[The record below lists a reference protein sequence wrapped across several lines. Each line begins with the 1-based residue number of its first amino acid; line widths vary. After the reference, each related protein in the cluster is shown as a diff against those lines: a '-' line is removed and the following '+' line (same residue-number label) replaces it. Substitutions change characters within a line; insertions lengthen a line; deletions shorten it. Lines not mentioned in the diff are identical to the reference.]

1 MSFFKKLFGGKKT
14 LEIVD
19 PDLGRFKSNYVK
31 GLDVNWI
38 GGTMLFGKPIELL
51 MDGDPKELSQDQ
63 KKIVLNALSNEDL
76 LRSESSIAISEE
88 YSNADLKFELLDE
101 QLRVM
106 ALTANKNGFE
116 LSFEQKESPFFY
128 FNVFFENNKQQ
139 GVSIDS

>member
-1 MSFFKKLFGGKKT
+1 MSFLKKLFGNKTT
-14 LEIVD
+14 LELVD

-38 GGTMLFGKPIELL
+38 GGTTLLGKPIELL
-51 MDGDPKELSQDQ
+51 MDGNPEELSQDQ

-101 QLRVM
+101 QLKVM
-106 ALTANKNGFE
+106 ALTANENGFE

>member
-1 MSFFKKLFGGKKT
+1 MGFFKKLFGGKT
-14 LEIVD
+14 ILEIVD

-38 GGTMLFGKPIELL
+38 GSTTLFGKPIELL
-51 MDGDPKELSQDQ
+51 MDGNPEELSQNQ
-63 KKIVLNALSNEDL
+63 KKIVLNALSHEDVL
-76 LRSESSIAISEE
+76 KSESSIAISEE
-88 YSNADLKFELLDE
+88 YSNADMKFQSLDE
-101 QLRVM
+101 QLGVK
-106 ALTANKNGFE
+106 ALTANENGFE